1 MRITS
6 QSLTAQQDR
15 IINRD
20 TTSNG
25 SGNPNFCSNSHL
37 SATEL
42 KRMRRYQNNKLF
54 GFHKL
59 QGLANGDDARLEELF
74 NKMQSRGYTA
84 VALAE
89 LTKTST
95 APSPLA
101 SASSPTHIP
110 LPFTH
115 QQIRWQGQC
124 CTYLT
129 NTQQL
134 FSRAWCAAPAIDGS
148 GGAVE
153 LRQKWRAISH

>member
-1 MRITS
+1 
-6 QSLTAQQDR
+6 
-15 IINRD
+15 
-20 TTSNG
+20 
-25 SGNPNFCSNSHL
+25 
-37 SATEL
+37 
-42 KRMRRYQNNKLF
+42 MRRYQNNKLF

-59 QGLANGDDARLEELF
+59 QGLANGDDARLEEFF

-124 CTYLT
+124 CTY
-129 NTQQL
+129 
-134 FSRAWCAAPAIDGS
+134 RPDKYAA
-148 GGAVE
+148 AVFKGE
-153 LRQKWRAISH
+153 IVTDLLGRVISFTALHLGVMHDATIWSLSSHKRPVRMGEYGLGDLI

>member
-1 MRITS
+1 MCITS
-6 QSLTAQQDR
+6 QSLAAQQDR

-101 SASSPTHIP
+101 SASSPTHTYPIAVYSPTDPLARAMLYIP
-110 LPFTH
+110 EK
-115 QQIRWQGQC
+115 
-124 CTYLT
+124 Y
-129 NTQQL
+129 
-134 FSRAWCAAPAIDGS
+134 AAVVFKGLVCRPC
-148 GGAVE
+148 
-153 LRQKWRAISH
+153 H